1 MEPTLVQEI
10 KRAQVLDEELV
21 AQLEAVQRGES
32 SDFEVR
38 DGGFLYFQG
47 QLCVPALEDLRDRI
61 LREAHRSPFS
71 VHPGSN
77 KMYQDLRPFFWWPC
91 MKRDVS
97 EFVTRCLACQQVKAE
112 HQVPSGLLQPI

>member
-1 MEPTLVQEI
+1 M
-10 KRAQVLDEELV
+10 
-21 AQLEAVQRGES
+21 

-38 DGGFLYFQG
+38 DGGFLYFQHR
-47 QLCVPALEDLRDRI
+47 LCVPALEDLRDRI

-71 VHPGSN
+71 VHPGNN

-97 EFVTRCLACQQVKAE
+97 EFVTRCLACQ
-112 HQVPSGLLQPI
+112 

>member
-1 MEPTLVQEI
+1 M
-10 KRAQVLDEELV
+10 
-21 AQLEAVQRGES
+21 

-47 QLCVPALEDLRDRI
+47 RLCVPALKDLRDRI
-61 LREAHRSPFS
+61 LREAHRSPFF

-97 EFVTRCLACQQVKAE
+97 EFVSSVSAGEDGT
-112 HQVPSGLLQPI
+112 SGSFRFASAYPDSTVEVGSCDHGLCHRVTDEVEQT